1 MRYTGFWGFVLTKA
15 RTARTACVAQ
25 LHASIVRGSNTCAY
39 SNHSAQASTKL
50 LKTFHILRIIMETW
64 ACMWPWHLANLH
76 PTFFSYEPIAH
87 DQPSNKMRITLM
99 HVAMA
104 IATPPLSTSKLFF
117 PFASQWYAVT
127 DKPHEGNPHNV
138 CRTTHVY

>member
-1 MRYTGFWGFVLTKA
+1 
-15 RTARTACVAQ
+15 
-25 LHASIVRGSNTCAY
+25 
-39 SNHSAQASTKL
+39 
-50 LKTFHILRIIMETW
+50 
-64 ACMWPWHLANLH
+64 
-76 PTFFSYEPIAH
+76 
-87 DQPSNKMRITLM
+87 M